1 MLFANEREIVKGL
14 LSDPPIFIGEDGISL
29 DTGSPYQTPSRKD
42 LEEEMKPGAGGPPAD
57 FDINDFLTP
66 VKKADASDA
75 FSDNKIITKGGGG
88 KKGFLGLGGKYPE
101 WTNVYDKNTGIS
113 TTTTEGY
120 GTTTHSP
127 ISGGLRQTPYGLF
140 NEGTGI
146 EKGGYENAPQWLR
159 DQMWKQDLRRRQEL
173 GLEPVAY

>member
-1 MLFANEREIVKGL
+1 MLFAGSRSEVGPLLGIGPNLGQPEVMQERNQICLQSNPPQCFDV
-14 LSDPPIFIGEDGISL
+14 SDPF
-29 DTGSPYQTPSRKD
+29 
-42 LEEEMKPGAGGPPAD
+42 
-57 FDINDFLTP
+57 
-66 VKKADASDA
+66 KKADASDA

-120 GTTTHSP
+120 GTTTDSP

-159 DQMWKQDLRRRQEL
+159 DQLWKQDLKRRQEL